1 MCSGFPDRYIAL
13 FVAQSMESYLEGGG
27 AMVIVTMKLEDRV
40 YDSRDGDVNILLTSK
55 KLLK

>member
-1 MCSGFPDRYIAL
+1 
-13 FVAQSMESYLEGGG
+13 
-27 AMVIVTMKLEDRV
+27 MVIVTMKLEDRV